1 MSKVPMSAD
10 PVVAV
15 LNLRATLDRV
25 TQEEERIECVYR
37 SVSEW
42 MRYLFETSQ
51 LQLDALESSVE
62 AILST
67 LQSQN
72 APFAIVLRQMPD
84 TYSTHHH
91 CTNVAFLSA
100 ILGGMMKMSRPDQI
114 NLVSAA
120 LLHDVGKLRIDETI
134 LEKPSYLEEEEY
146 ELVKQHSALGC
157 AYLEENGLTDP
168 AILKGILHH
177 HEHLD
182 GSGYPQGLKGKIIP
196 KISRIIA
203 VCDTF
208 DALTTRRTFRKNYT
222 SFEALLSM
230 KREMSAQFDETMVD
244 MFIQLHRQGEGT

>member
-1 MSKVPMSAD
+1 VDKVLTSRD

-15 LNLRATLDRV
+15 LNLCATLDFIS
-25 TQEEERIECVYR
+25 EGEERVAYTYNVI
-37 SVSEW
+37 SEW

-51 LQLDALESSVE
+51 LHLEALDASVE
-62 AILST
+62 AILDT
-67 LQSQN
+67 LVTE
-72 APFAIVLRQMPD
+72 ARVFPLVLKQMPD

-91 CTNVAFLSA
+91 CTNVAIFGA
-100 ILGGMMKMSRPDQI
+100 ILGGLMKIGRLDHI

-120 LLHDVGKLRIDETI
+120 LLHDIGKLRIDETI

-146 ELVKQHSALGC
+146 ELVKQHSNLGC
-157 AYLEENGLTDP
+157 AFLEENGINNP

-182 GSGYPQGLKGKIIP
+182 GSGYPQALKGKMIP

-208 DALTTRRTFRKNYT
+208 DALTTRRTFRKNFT
-222 SFEALLSM
+222 SFEALLLM
-230 KREMSAQFDETMVD
+230 KRDMSAQFDEKMVD
-244 MFIQLHRQGEGT
+244 MFIQLHRQGERE